1 MRRCAVK
8 KVLFFL
14 SSLAV
19 VAVFATPASAQAL
32 PVPAD
37 RATYLTFSGPVSLPS
52 VSLPAGTYLFR
63 FADPM
68 ESDSILE
75 VLSQDGKTVYA
86 MMNTIRVTRGES
98 KEETAVT
105 FKETRADAPPEIH
118 QWFFP
123 DSADGCELIP

>member
-8 KVLFFL
+8 KVLLFL

-19 VAVFATPASAQAL
+19 VGVLFATPASAQAL

-37 RATYLTFSGPVSLPS
+37 RATYLTFSAPVSLPR

-86 MMNTIRVTRGES
+86 MMNTIPVTRGES

-105 FKETRADAPPEIH
+105 FKET
-118 QWFFP
+118 
-123 DSADGCELIP
+123 